1 MKVIHIESGL
11 GNQMLS
17 YCEYLAMRRAN
28 PDDDIYIENII
39 FDIPECN
46 DVICQWNGYELQR
59 VFGINAP
66 NIREYF
72 TSEQWEQIMSDI
84 RASEFW
90 LRNWN
95 YPVHF
100 TNAFRNAGLDIKNKN
115 LLGDFERGG
124 TWMTYTRNRKKNW
137 LDYLRESDRF
147 KSFYN
152 VCKYTKMII
161 KHTIEKHKVQKIDN
175 RSRMF
180 ISSDETLFAGQTL
193 LMKQKGSGIELIEKE
208 VREAFRFPQIE
219 DERNAGC
226 LRLIAGCN
234 SVAIHARRGDMVGG
248 NYNCYH
254 FGYFR
259 RAVTFL
265 RRNVTD
271 PVFFVFCDPGSVQW
285 AKDNE
290 TILGLDFKKDTI
302 HFVDWN
308 KGADSFRDM
317 QLMAACKHQVITNSS
332 FGWWGAW
339 LNTFPGKITCSPSP
353 LINTTHTF

>member
-46 DVICQWNGYELQR
+46 DIICQWNGYELQR

-72 TSEQWEQIMSDI
+72 SDLQWKQIMADI
-84 RASEFW
+84 LSSEFW

-100 TNAFRNAGLDIKNKN
+100 TNAFRNAGLDIKNIR
-115 LLGDFERGG
+115 GDFEKGG
-124 TWMTYTRNRKKNW
+124 ARVAYDRNRKKEW
-137 LDYLRESDRF
+137 KDYLRDYDAYKYIKMKKDRLVETR
-147 KSFYN
+147 KAR
-152 VCKYTKMII
+152 TA
-161 KHTIEKHKVQKIDN
+161 DN

-180 ISSDETLFAGQTL
+180 ISSGENLFTGQLL
-193 LMKQKGSGIELIEKE
+193 LMKKKGSGIELIEKE
-208 VREAFRFPQIE
+208 VREAFRFPPVD
-219 DERNAGC
+219 DEKNMRGMKMIQSCNAVG
-226 LRLIAGCN
+226 
-234 SVAIHARRGDMVGG
+234 IHARRGDMEKY
-248 NYNCYH
+248 NYNCYR
-254 FGYFR
+254 FGYFK
-259 RAVTFL
+259 RAVKFI
-265 RRNVTD
+265 RKNVNN
-271 PVFFVFCDPGSVQW
+271 PVFFIFCDPGSVQW

-290 TILGLDFKKDTI
+290 TILGLDFKTDEI

-308 KGADSFRDM
+308 KGTDSFRDM

-339 LNTFPGKITCSPSP
+339 LNTYEGKITCSPSA